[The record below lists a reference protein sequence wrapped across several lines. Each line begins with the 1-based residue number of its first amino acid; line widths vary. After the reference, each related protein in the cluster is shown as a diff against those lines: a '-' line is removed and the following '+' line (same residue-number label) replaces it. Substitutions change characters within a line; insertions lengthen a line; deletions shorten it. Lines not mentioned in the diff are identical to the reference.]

1 MKKSMIQ
8 FLIFAFVAVTIAVSF
23 WACQPKA
30 TETVVAAP
38 FSEVI
43 TPDWAKNAVIY
54 EVNIRQFTP
63 EGTFNAFA
71 EHLPRLKNLGVD
83 VLWLMPIFPIG
94 ELNRKGGLGSYYSV
108 RDYKAVNPE
117 FGNLDDFKL
126 LVNKAHELGFKVIL
140 DWVANHTSFDHAW
153 ATEHPEWYTRDDS
166 GNIVSP
172 FDWTDVADLN
182 YDNNPELWAAMTDAL
197 KFWVSETQVDGYRCD
212 VAGMVPV
219 PFWEQA
225 RKELDSIKPVF
236 MLAEDEGQRDLMQR
250 AFDANYAWEFHHIMN
265 QIAKGEKN
273 AADVWSYF
281 AKEDTLFAPSSYRM
295 MFTSNHDENSW
306 NGTEFERLG
315 EGAKAFAV
323 MTYTLPGFPLIYN
336 GQETGL
342 DRRLSFFEK
351 DSIVWDVNSEF
362 AGFYANLNQ
371 IKHDNKSLWNGSNG
385 GTLMTVGTDKSGEI
399 LSFTREK
406 DQNKLLVLINLTN
419 NEQQFKLFETNLSG
433 NYTNLLTNQP
443 IQLTAQ
449 QQMTLPIYGFMV
461 LKAD

>member
-1 MKKSMIQ
+1 
-8 FLIFAFVAVTIAVSF
+8 
-23 WACQPKA
+23 
-30 TETVVAAP
+30 
-38 FSEVI
+38 
-43 TPDWAKNAVIY
+43 
-54 EVNIRQFTP
+54 
-63 EGTFNAFA
+63 
-71 EHLPRLKNLGVD
+71 
-83 VLWLMPIFPIG
+83 
-94 ELNRKGGLGSYYSV
+94 
-108 RDYKAVNPE
+108 
-117 FGNLDDFKL
+117 
-126 LVNKAHELGFKVIL
+126 
-140 DWVANHTSFDHAW
+140 
-153 ATEHPEWYTRDDS
+153 
-166 GNIVSP
+166 
-172 FDWTDVADLN
+172 
-182 YDNNPELWAAMTDAL
+182 MTDAL
-197 KFWVSETQVDGYRCD
+197 KFWVSETQVDGYRSD

-219 PFWEQA
+219 AFWEQA

-371 IKHDNKSLWNGSNG
+371 MKHDNKSLWNGSNG

-449 QQMTLPIYGFMV
+449 QEMTLPIYGFMV